1 MAVRKQANPETGY
14 LVLADISGF
23 TSFLSTSE
31 LDHAHDILDSLLQ
44 VVVDCLAPPFTVLT
58 VEGDAVFACARENK
72 IDRGEF
78 LLELFEMTYT
88 AFRDRIE
95 TIRRHTTCRCAA
107 CTSVPSLDL
116 KFISHFG
123 TYVARD
129 MAGSYTLIGSDVNLV
144 HRLLKNHVSEETG
157 WHAYTLL
164 TESAI
169 QRLGVS
175 PASMRKIDEEY
186 EHLGTT
192 PTYCLDMLPRYEE
205 IVDGRHTVLEREDAM
220 IVSEVELPAPASVVW
235 DWLNDP
241 QKRERWWWA
250 QIQPISRPGDR
261 LGMGAVNHCTH
272 GKDSCLETVVGWRP
286 FDYLTTDLIGH
297 PFNMLCRIMW
307 LLTPADAGTRLE
319 LRSMVKLGP
328 GIVGRTM
335 SKTLHKKL
343 LQPSLDRLV
352 DAFER
357 EKAAPVESVGH

>member
-1 MAVRKQANPETGY
+1 MAVRKQPNTETGF

-58 VEGDAVFACARENK
+58 VEGDAVFACAREDRV
-72 IDRGEF
+72 DRGEF
-78 LLELFEMTYT
+78 LLELFEMSYT

-107 CTSVPSLDL
+107 CTSVPNLDL

-129 MAGSYTLIGSDVNLV
+129 LAGSYTVIGSDVNLV

-157 WHAYTLL
+157 WHAYALL
-164 TESAI
+164 TEPAM

-175 PASMRKIDEEY
+175 PAGMTEIDEEY

-192 PTYCLDMLPRYEE
+192 ATYCLDLIPRYQE
-205 IVDGRHTVLEREDAM
+205 IVEGRHTVLERADAM
-220 IVSEVELPAPASVVW
+220 FAAEIDLPAPSCVVW

-241 QKRERWWWA
+241 HKRDRWWWA
-250 QIQPISRPGDR
+250 QIHPVSRPGDR
-261 LGMGAVNHCTH
+261 LGMGAVNHCVH

-286 FDYLTTDLIGH
+286 FDYVTTDLIGH

-307 LLTPADAGTRLE
+307 LLSPTETGTRVE

-335 SKTLHKKL
+335 SKTVSKKL
-343 LQPSLDRLV
+343 LRPSLDRLV
-352 DAFER
+352 DVF
-357 EKAAPVESVGH
+357 AAEAEGPAADVAS